1 MGRYLSL
8 VLLIIFQGLFSKAF
22 AVDIP
27 KSVMTMLHIN
37 PDDQGGKDGR
47 AFHIF
52 DLEGGK
58 DWIFPFADITGGPVD
73 GQPVHTVLHPNKKVA
88 YVTMSGNTT
97 LPLRL
102 LIIDLNWK
110 NGVPKA
116 TLAQS
121 VQILPAKTKDVS
133 DAYCCRKKE
142 MMGDPYTQEGH
153 GPQITDDGKYLVFSV
168 LTSNQLRVF
177 DTESKK
183 LVGTPISGSGLKG
196 PHGFYPNPSATKAAT
211 TQYEMNGDKVFI
223 LDFDKATGK
232 ASIKHVVKLVSNTKG
247 KKVRGAYT
255 HTIRWLDDTHFFVN
269 AGQDPDQGTPNAFEA
284 SVWMV
289 DLSGNKP
296 KALLAVG
303 KSKSAHGEDGVQEG
317 VSDNA
322 IANGKLYNAEGNF
335 RKFLDG
341 KLVPGSIS
349 VFKIDKNDPSKL
361 SYVTRIKPRKI
372 EEKACDKN
380 EVCRNLPPDY
390 SNAHEL
396 IRTPDEK
403 FVFVTSFSSNYL
415 LKIDTSNDSV
425 AQVWFMKAP
434 HGFYIQQ

>member
-1 MGRYLSL
+1 MGRLLL
-8 VLLIIFQGLFSKAF
+8 VVIFQTLFFSTTF
-22 AVDIP
+22 AADIP

-37 PDDQGGKDGR
+37 ADDQGGKDGR
-47 AFHIF
+47 AFHVF
-52 DLEGGK
+52 DLEKGK
-58 DWIFPFADITGGPVD
+58 DWIFPFADFAGGPIE
-73 GQPVHTVLHPNKKVA
+73 GQPVHTVLHPNKKTA

-102 LIIDLNWK
+102 LVLDLNWK
-110 NGVPKA
+110 NGVPNA
-116 TLAQS
+116 LLAQS

-133 DAYCCRKKE
+133 DAYCCRTKE

-153 GPQITDDGKYLVFSV
+153 GPQITEDGKYLVFSI

-183 LVGTPISGSGLKG
+183 LVGTPVSGPGVKG
-196 PHGFYPNPSATKAAT
+196 PHGFYLNPSATKAAT
-211 TQYEMNGDKVFI
+211 TQYEMNGDKVI
-223 LDFDKATGK
+223 VLDFDKTTGNT
-232 ASIKHVVKLVSNTKG
+232 SIKHVVKLVSDAKG
-247 KKVRGAYT
+247 KKVRGAYS
-255 HTIRWLDDTHFFVN
+255 HTVRWLDDSHFFVN
-269 AGQDPDQGTPNAFEA
+269 AGQDPDQGTPKAFEA

-289 DLSGNKP
+289 DISGKEP
-296 KALLAVG
+296 KAFLAIG
-303 KSKSAHGEDGVQEG
+303 KSKRDNGEDGVQEG

-341 KLVPGSIS
+341 KVVPGSIS
-349 VFKIDKNDPSKL
+349 VFKIDKSDPSKL
-361 SYVTRIKPRKI
+361 DYVARIKPRKAD
-372 EEKACDKN
+372 EKPCEKTEACRK
-380 EVCRNLPPDY
+380 LPPDY

-415 LKIDTSNDSV
+415 LKIDTSNDSI